1 MKPKRYLANITGVF
15 LFVLLFLPSNALA
28 VQVHGPPE
36 GFMVHIMGHIFF
48 TSALIFLIYI
58 LHKYPLDSSPAWK
71 YFKVSIFFWLIWN
84 LDTFMVHIL
93 SVRLPKE
100 AIVTGNHL
108 IHTRLKGPFDLE
120 RLMFYFGKFDHFL
133 CVPAMYCLAMS
144 LKDFCK
150 RVEKELNTAGSEGR
164 LI

>member
-1 MKPKRYLANITGVF
+1 MRSRLTLPQAVLA
-15 LFVLLFLPSNALA
+15 LFIFMMLFPSKAHA

-36 GFMVHIMGHIFF
+36 GFVVHMMGHIFF

-58 LHKYPLDSSPAWK
+58 LHKYPLDNRPAWK
-71 YFKVSIFFWLIWN
+71 YFKISIFFWLIWN

-100 AIVTGNHL
+100 AIATGSHL
-108 IHTRLKGPFDLE
+108 IHSKLRGPFDME
-120 RLMFYFGKFDHFL
+120 RLIFYFGKFDHFL

-150 RVEKELNTAGSEGR
+150 RVEKHLQTVGSDEHV
-164 LI
+164 I

>member
-1 MKPKRYLANITGVF
+1 MKPKRYLANITGV
-15 LFVLLFLPSNALA
+15 LLLVLLFLPSNALA

>member
-1 MKPKRYLANITGVF
+1 MKFKRHLAHITGIF
-15 LFVLLFLPSNALA
+15 LLFLLLSPSNALA

-36 GFMVHIMGHIFF
+36 GFVVHIMGHIFF

-100 AIVTGNHL
+100 AIVTGSHL
-108 IHTRLKGPFDLE
+108 VHSKLKGPFDLE
-120 RLMFYFGKFDHFL
+120 RIMFYFGKFDHFL

-150 RVEKELNTAGSEGR
+150 RVEKELDKSGSEGS